1 MKIVYSHLLN
11 FLKKKP
17 SLAELSDKLFQLGHE
32 HEIEGEVMDLEI
44 TPNRGDCL
52 SLKGIARDLNH
63 FYKAD
68 LDTEHYDA
76 DIPESDFSFEN
87 KAEDLCPN
95 ISFVEI
101 EVEGKV
107 KAYAPYLESY
117 FQDLKLNK
125 NNLFTDISNYLA
137 YETGQ
142 PTHCYD
148 ATKINGPLV
157 LEKRNK
163 QEKFKTLLGS
173 EIELKGENLVFTIN
187 DVAVDLAGTM
197 GDESTSCSENT
208 MKVLVECA
216 YFKPEEILG
225 KARQYNL
232 NSEASYKFERGVD
245 FLAQEQVL
253 RRFIAIVSDHVKIKS
268 LALKTEQR
276 KKDKREVEFDS
287 ERLNKII
294 GTDLTETEQKE
305 YLNSLYF
312 KIDDKVVVPSHRSD
326 IDQLNDL
333 AEEVTRMIGYDNIA
347 SKALALPVKAKKIEA
362 NFEDLC
368 RSYLI
373 NNGFFEV
380 VNFPFNDNQDEAA
393 ISVDNPLDKQRS
405 KMRVC
410 ITKSIKENV
419 VFNQN
424 RQKDSIKFFEFS
436 DIYTKDGNENK
447 LAVIVS
453 GRTNKNFK
461 EFNAQLDY
469 SYLKGLINTI
479 FFEILGKEL
488 NFELDQSK
496 NYDLYETVYC
506 DDVQIGRIGK
516 LSKEFVGSKTKTPVF
531 SFEIVLNNLQLP
543 AKKQSKISD
552 FPASYRDL
560 SFSLDSHENLE
571 DLSAM
576 IKKHKKYSELM
587 TDCFVF
593 DLFENKKQNIL
604 KVGYRFKFQAIDK
617 NITDEET
624 EAVMNPLIEESL
636 EISGVSIEGI

>member
-32 HEIEGEVMDLEI
+32 HEIEGEVLDLEI

-294 GTDLTETEQKE
+294 GTDLTDTEQKE

>member
-32 HEIEGEVMDLEI
+32 HEIEGEVLDLEI

-368 RSYLI
+368 RSYLV

-436 DIYTKDGNENK
+436 DIYTKDGNEKK

-587 TDCFVF
+587 TDCFIF

>member
-11 FLKKKP
+11 FLEKKP
-17 SLAELSDKLFQLGHE
+17 SLEELSDKLFQLGHE

-76 DIPESDFSFEN
+76 DIPESNLAFEN

-101 EVEGKV
+101 EIEGKV
-107 KAYAPYLESY
+107 KDYAPYLENY

-197 GDESTSCSENT
+197 GDESTSCSADT
-208 MKVLVECA
+208 TKVLVECA

-294 GTDLTETEQKE
+294 GVDLTETEQKD

-312 KIDDKVVVPSHRSD
+312 KTEDKVVVPSHRSD

-410 ITKSIKENV
+410 ITKSLKENV

-469 SYLKGLINTI
+469 SYLKGLIKTI
-479 FFEILGKEL
+479 FSEILGKEL

-496 NYDLYETVYC
+496 NYDLYEKVYC
-506 DDVQIGRIGK
+506 DEVHIGRIGK

-531 SFEIVLNNLQLP
+531 SFEIALNNLQLP
-543 AKKQSKISD
+543 FKKQSKISD

-560 SFSLDSHENLE
+560 SFSLDNHENLGE
-571 DLSAM
+571 LSAI
-576 IKKHKKYSELM
+576 IKKHKETSELM
-587 TDCFVF
+587 TDCFIF

-604 KVGYRFKFQAIDK
+604 KVGYRFKFQSIEN

-624 EAVMNPLIEESL
+624 EAVMNPLIKESL
-636 EISGVSIEGI
+636 QIDGTNIEGL

>member
-11 FLKKKP
+11 FLEKKP
-17 SLAELSDKLFQLGHE
+17 SLEELSDKLFQLGHE
-32 HEIEGEVMDLEI
+32 HEIEGEVLDLEI

-63 FYKAD
+63 FYKAV
-68 LDTEHYDA
+68 LEKEIYDA
-76 DIPESDFSFEN
+76 EIPKSSLVFEN

-101 EVEGKV
+101 EIEGKI
-107 KAYAPYLESY
+107 KDYAPYLENY
-117 FQDLKLNK
+117 FKDLKLNK

-148 ATKINGPLV
+148 ATRIDGPLV

-187 DVAVDLAGTM
+187 SVAVDLAGTM
-197 GDESTSCSENT
+197 GDESTSCSEDT
-208 MKVLVECA
+208 TKVLVECA

-253 RRFIAIVSDHVKIKS
+253 RRFIAVVADHAKIKS

-276 KKDKREVEFDS
+276 KVGRTEVEFDS
-287 ERLNKII
+287 EKLNKII
-294 GTDLTETEQKE
+294 GTELTETEQKN

-312 KIDDKVVVPSHRSD
+312 MADEKVKVPSHRSD

-333 AEEVTRMIGYDNIA
+333 AEEITRMIGYDNIA
-347 SKALALPVKAKKIEA
+347 SKTLALPVKAKKIES
-362 NFEDLC
+362 NFEELC
-368 RSYLI
+368 RDYLV

-380 VNFPFNDNQDEAA
+380 VNFPFNDNQDDSA

-410 ITKSIKENV
+410 ITKSIKENL

-424 RQKDSIKFFEFS
+424 RQKDSIKLFEFS

-453 GRTNKNFK
+453 GKTNKNFK
-461 EFNAQLDY
+461 EFNVQLDY
-469 SYLKGLINTI
+469 AYLKGLIKTI
-479 FFEILGKEL
+479 FSEILGKEL
-488 NFELDQSK
+488 NFELDQSQ
-496 NYDLYETVYC
+496 NYDLYEKVYC
-506 DDVQIGRIGK
+506 DEVHIGRIGR

-531 SFEIVLNNLQLP
+531 SFEIALNSLQLP
-543 AKKQSKISD
+543 TKKQSKISD
-552 FPASYRDL
+552 YPASYRDL
-560 SFSLDSHENLE
+560 SFSLENHENLGE
-571 DLSAM
+571 LAKL
-576 IKKHKKYSELM
+576 IKKHKESSELM
-587 TDCFVF
+587 VDCFVF
-593 DLFENKKQNIL
+593 DLFENRKQNLL
-604 KVGYRFKFQAIDK
+604 KVGYRFKFQAIEN

-624 EAVMNPLIEESL
+624 EAVMEPLIRESL
-636 EISGVSIEGI
+636 QIDGINIEGL

>member
-17 SLAELSDKLFQLGHE
+17 SLEELSDKLFQLGHE
-32 HEIEGEVMDLEI
+32 HETEGEVIDLEI

>member
-11 FLKKKP
+11 FLEKKP
-17 SLAELSDKLFQLGHE
+17 SIQELSNRLFQLGHE
-32 HEIEGEVMDLEI
+32 HEIEGEVLDLEI

-63 FYKAD
+63 FYKTV
-68 LDTEHYDA
+68 LDREVYDA
-76 DIPESDFSFEN
+76 DIPESSLVFKN

-101 EVEGKV
+101 EIEGKI
-107 KAYAPYLESY
+107 KDYAPYLENY

-197 GDESTSCSENT
+197 GDESTSCNEDT
-208 MKVLVECA
+208 TKVLVECA

-253 RRFIAIVSDHVKIKS
+253 RRFIAVVADHAKIKS

-276 KKDKREVEFDS
+276 KVDRTEIEFNS

-294 GTDLTETEQKE
+294 GTELTETEQKN

-312 KIDDKVVVPSHRSD
+312 MTDGKVQVPSHRSD
-326 IDQLNDL
+326 VDQLNDL
-333 AEEVTRMIGYDNIA
+333 AEEITRMIGYDNIA

-362 NFEDLC
+362 NFEELC
-368 RSYLI
+368 RDYLV

-380 VNFPFNDNQDEAA
+380 VNFPFNDNRDDSA

-424 RQKDSIKFFEFS
+424 RQKDSIKLFEFS
-436 DIYTKDGNENK
+436 DIYTKDSNEKK

-453 GRTNKNFK
+453 GKTNKNFK
-461 EFNAQLDY
+461 EFNVQLDY
-469 SYLKGLINTI
+469 SYLKGLIKTI

-488 NFELDQSK
+488 NFELDQSQ
-496 NYDLYETVYC
+496 NYDLYENVYC
-506 DDVQIGRIGK
+506 DDEHIGRIGK

-531 SFEIVLNNLQLP
+531 SFEIALNNLKLP
-543 AKKQSKISD
+543 TKKQSKISD

-560 SFSLDSHENLE
+560 SFSLDNHENLGE
-571 DLSAM
+571 LSAL
-576 IKKHKKYSELM
+576 IKEHKESSELM
-587 TDCFVF
+587 TDCFIF

-604 KVGYRFKFQAIDK
+604 KVGYRFKFQAIEN
-617 NITDEET
+617 NITDENT
-624 EAVMNPLIEESL
+624 EAIMKPLIKESL
-636 EISGVSIEGI
+636 QINGVNIEGL

>member
-32 HEIEGEVMDLEI
+32 HEIEGEVLDLEI

-148 ATKINGPLV
+148 ASRINGPLV

>member
-11 FLKKKP
+11 LLEKKP

-32 HEIEGEVMDLEI
+32 HEIEGEVLDLEI

-68 LDTEHYDA
+68 LDIEHYDA
-76 DIPESDFSFEN
+76 DIPESNLAFEN

-107 KAYAPYLESY
+107 KDYAPYLENY

-137 YETGQ
+137 YEAGQ

-148 ATKINGPLV
+148 ASKINGPLV

-163 QEKFKTLLGS
+163 QEKFKTLLGN

-197 GDESTSCSENT
+197 GDESTSCNDVT
-208 MKVLVECA
+208 TKVVVECA

-245 FLAQEQVL
+245 YLAQEQVL
-253 RRFIAIVSDHVKIKS
+253 RRFIAIISDHAEIKS
-268 LALKTEQR
+268 LAFKTEQR
-276 KKDKREVEFDS
+276 KVDRTELEFEPD
-287 ERLNKII
+287 RLNKII
-294 GTDLTETEQKE
+294 GTELTENEQKD

-312 KIDDKVVVPSHRSD
+312 KTEEKIVVPSHRSD

-333 AEEVTRMIGYDNIA
+333 AEEITRMIGYDNIA

-362 NFEDLC
+362 SFEDLC

-380 VNFPFNDNQDEAA
+380 VNFPFNDNQDESA
-393 ISVDNPLDKQRS
+393 ILVDNPLDKQRS

-410 ITKSIKENV
+410 ITKSLKENV

-479 FFEILGKEL
+479 FSEILGKEL

-496 NYDLYETVYC
+496 NYDLYEKVYC
-506 DDVQIGRIGK
+506 DDLHIGRIGK

-531 SFEIVLNNLQLP
+531 SFEIALNNLQLP

-560 SFSLDSHENLE
+560 SFSLNSHENLGE
-571 DLSAM
+571 IATL
-576 IKKHKKYSELM
+576 IQKYKESSELM
-587 TDCFVF
+587 TDCFIF

-604 KVGYRFKFQAIDK
+604 KVGYRFKFQAIGK
-617 NITDEET
+617 SITDEET
-624 EAVMNPLIEESL
+624 EAVMNRLIKESL
-636 EISGVSIEGI
+636 QIDGVNIEGL

>member
-32 HEIEGEVMDLEI
+32 HEIEGEVLDLEI

-268 LALKTEQR
+268 LAIKTEQR

>member
-32 HEIEGEVMDLEI
+32 HEIEGEVLDLEI

-253 RRFIAIVSDHVKIKS
+253 RRFIVIVSDHVKIKS

-560 SFSLDSHENLE
+560 SFSLDNHENLE

-587 TDCFVF
+587 TDCFIF

>member
-11 FLKKKP
+11 FLEKKP
-17 SLAELSDKLFQLGHE
+17 SLEELSDKLFQLGHE
-32 HEIEGEVMDLEI
+32 HEIEGEVIDLEI

-63 FYKAD
+63 FYKAS
-68 LDTEHYDA
+68 LEKEIYDA
-76 DIPESDFSFEN
+76 GIPESSLVFEN

-101 EVEGKV
+101 EIEGKV
-107 KAYAPYLESY
+107 KDYAPYLENY

-148 ATKINGPLV
+148 ARKIDGPLV

-197 GDESTSCSENT
+197 GDESTSCSEDT
-208 MKVLVECA
+208 TKVLVECA

-253 RRFIAIVSDHVKIKS
+253 RRFIAVVADHVKIKS

-276 KKDKREVEFDS
+276 KVDRTEVKFDS

-294 GTDLTETEQKE
+294 GTELTEKEQKN

-312 KIDDKVVVPSHRSD
+312 MIDDKVKVPSHRSD
-326 IDQLNDL
+326 VDQLNDL

-410 ITKSIKENV
+410 ITKSLKDNV

-424 RQKDSIKFFEFS
+424 RQKDSIKLFEFS
-436 DIYTKDGNENK
+436 DIYTKNGNENK

-453 GRTNKNFK
+453 GKTNKNFK

-469 SYLKGLINTI
+469 SYLKGLIKTI
-479 FFEILGKEL
+479 FSEILGKEL
-488 NFELDQSK
+488 NFELDQSQ
-496 NYDLYETVYC
+496 NYDLYEKVYC
-506 DDVQIGRIGK
+506 NEEHIGRIGK

-531 SFEIVLNNLQLP
+531 SFEIATNNLKLP
-543 AKKQSKISD
+543 TKKQSRISD
-552 FPASYRDL
+552 YPASYRDL
-560 SFSLDSHENLE
+560 SFSLDNYENLE
-571 DLSAM
+571 QLATL
-576 IKKHKKYSELM
+576 IKKYKESSELM
-587 TDCFVF
+587 VDCFVF
-593 DLFENKKQNIL
+593 DLFENKKQNLL
-604 KVGYRFKFQAIDK
+604 KVGYRFKFQALEN

-624 EAVMNPLIEESL
+624 EAVMNPLIKESL
-636 EISGVSIEGI
+636 QIDGINIEGL

>member
-32 HEIEGEVMDLEI
+32 HEIEGEVLDLEI

-543 AKKQSKISD
+543 TKKQSKISD

>member
-11 FLKKKP
+11 FLEKKP
-17 SLAELSDKLFQLGHE
+17 SLEELSDKLFQLGHE
-32 HEIEGEVMDLEI
+32 HEIEGEVIDLEI

-63 FYKAD
+63 FYKAS
-68 LDTEHYDA
+68 LEKEIYDA
-76 DIPESDFSFEN
+76 GIPESSLVFEN

-95 ISFVEI
+95 ICFVEI
-101 EVEGKV
+101 EIEGKI
-107 KAYAPYLESY
+107 KDYAPYLENY

-125 NNLFTDISNYLA
+125 NNFFTDISNYLA

-173 EIELKGENLVFTIN
+173 EIELIGENLVFTIN
-187 DVAVDLAGTM
+187 GVAVDLAGTM
-197 GDESTSCSENT
+197 GDESTSCSKDT
-208 MKVLVECA
+208 TKVLVECA

-253 RRFIAIVSDHVKIKS
+253 RRFIAVVADHVKIKS

-276 KKDKREVEFDS
+276 KVDRNEVEFDS

-294 GTDLTETEQKE
+294 GTELTEKEQKN

-312 KIDDKVVVPSHRSD
+312 MTDDKVEVPSHRSD
-326 IDQLNDL
+326 VDQLNDL
-333 AEEVTRMIGYDNIA
+333 AEEITRMIGYDNIA
-347 SKALALPVKAKKIEA
+347 PKALALPVKAKKIEA
-362 NFEDLC
+362 NFEELC
-368 RSYLI
+368 RDYLV

-380 VNFPFNDNQDEAA
+380 VNFPFNDNQDDSA

-424 RQKDSIKFFEFS
+424 RQKDSIKLFEFS
-436 DIYTKDGNENK
+436 DIYTKDGNEKK
-447 LAVIVS
+447 LAVIVNGKS
-453 GRTNKNFK
+453 NKNFK

-469 SYLKGLINTI
+469 SYLKGLIKTI
-479 FFEILGKEL
+479 FSEILGKEL
-488 NFELDQSK
+488 NFELDQSQ
-496 NYDLYETVYC
+496 NYDLYEKVYC
-506 DDVQIGRIGK
+506 NDAHIGRIGK
-516 LSKEFVGSKTKTPVF
+516 LSKEFVDSKTKTPVF
-531 SFEIVLNNLQLP
+531 SFEIATNNLKLP
-543 AKKQSKISD
+543 TKKQSRISD
-552 FPASYRDL
+552 YPASYRDL
-560 SFSLDSHENLE
+560 SFSLDNHENLE
-571 DLSAM
+571 QLAAL
-576 IKKHKKYSELM
+576 IKKHKESSDLM
-587 TDCFVF
+587 VDCFVF
-593 DLFENKKQNIL
+593 DLFENKKQNLL
-604 KVGYRFKFQAIDK
+604 KVGYRFKFQALEN

-624 EAVMNPLIEESL
+624 EAVMNPLIKESL
-636 EISGVSIEGI
+636 QIDGINIEGL

>member
-32 HEIEGEVMDLEI
+32 HEIEGEVLDLEI

-294 GTDLTETEQKE
+294 GTDLTETEQKD

-312 KIDDKVVVPSHRSD
+312 KIYDKIVVPSHRSD

-368 RSYLI
+368 RSYLV

-410 ITKSIKENV
+410 ITKSLKENV

-436 DIYTKDGNENK
+436 DIYTKNGNENK

-469 SYLKGLINTI
+469 SYLKGIIKTI
-479 FFEILGKEL
+479 FSEILSKEL
-488 NFELDQSK
+488 NFELDQSQ
-496 NYDLYETVYC
+496 NYDLYEKVYC
-506 DDVQIGRIGK
+506 GDVHIGRIGK

-531 SFEIVLNNLQLP
+531 SFEIVLNNLHLP
-543 AKKQSKISD
+543 AKRQSKISD

-560 SFSLDSHENLE
+560 SFSLDSHENVGE
-571 DLSAM
+571 LSAM
-576 IKKHKKYSELM
+576 IKKHKESSKLM

-593 DLFENKKQNIL
+593 DLFENKKQNLL
-604 KVGYRFKFQAIDK
+604 KVGYRFKFQSLEN

-624 EAVMNPLIEESL
+624 EAVMNPLIKESL
-636 EISGVSIEGI
+636 QIDGINIEGL

>member
-32 HEIEGEVMDLEI
+32 HEIEGEVLDLEI

-496 NYDLYETVYC
+496 NYDLYE
-506 DDVQIGRIGK
+506 K
-516 LSKEFVGSKTKTPVF
+516 L
-531 SFEIVLNNLQLP
+531 
-543 AKKQSKISD
+543 
-552 FPASYRDL
+552 
-560 SFSLDSHENLE
+560 
-571 DLSAM
+571 
-576 IKKHKKYSELM
+576 
-587 TDCFVF
+587 
-593 DLFENKKQNIL
+593 
-604 KVGYRFKFQAIDK
+604 
-617 NITDEET
+617 
-624 EAVMNPLIEESL
+624 
-636 EISGVSIEGI
+636 

>member
-11 FLKKKP
+11 FLEKKP
-17 SLAELSDKLFQLGHE
+17 SLEELSDKLFQLGHE

-52 SLKGIARDLNH
+52 SLKGIARDLNY

-76 DIPESDFSFEN
+76 DIPESNLAFEN
-87 KAEDLCPN
+87 KAQDLCPN

-101 EVEGKV
+101 EIEGKV
-107 KAYAPYLESY
+107 KDYAPYLENY
-117 FQDLKLNK
+117 FKDLKLNK

-148 ATKINGPLV
+148 SSRINGPLV

-197 GDESTSCSENT
+197 GDESTSCSEET
-208 MKVLVECA
+208 TKVLVECA

-245 FLAQEQVL
+245 FLSQEQVL
-253 RRFIAIVSDHVKIKS
+253 RRFIAVVADHAKIKS
-268 LALKTEQR
+268 LAFKTEQR
-276 KKDKREVEFDS
+276 KVDKTEVEFDS
-287 ERLNKII
+287 DRLNKII
-294 GTDLTETEQKE
+294 GTELTETEQKN

-312 KIDDKVVVPSHRSD
+312 MTEDKVVVPSHRSD
-326 IDQLNDL
+326 VDQLNDL
-333 AEEVTRMIGYDNIA
+333 AEEITRMIGYDNIA
-347 SKALALPVKAKKIEA
+347 SKTLALPVKAKKIEA
-362 NFEDLC
+362 NFEELC
-368 RSYLI
+368 RDYLV

-380 VNFPFNDNQDEAA
+380 VNFPFNDNQDDSA

-424 RQKDSIKFFEFS
+424 RQKDSIKLFEFS

-453 GRTNKNFK
+453 GKTNKNFK
-461 EFNAQLDY
+461 EFNTQLDY
-469 SYLKGLINTI
+469 SYLKGLIKTI
-479 FFEILGKEL
+479 FSEILGREL
-488 NFELDQSK
+488 NFELDQSQ
-496 NYDLYETVYC
+496 NYDLYEKVYC
-506 DDVQIGRIGK
+506 NEEHIGRIGK

-531 SFEIVLNNLQLP
+531 SFEIATNNLKLP
-543 AKKQSKISD
+543 SKKQSRISD
-552 FPASYRDL
+552 YPASYRDL
-560 SFSLDSHENLE
+560 SFSLDNYENLE
-571 DLSAM
+571 QLATL
-576 IKKHKKYSELM
+576 IKKYKESSELM
-587 TDCFVF
+587 VDCFIF
-593 DLFENKKQNIL
+593 DLFENKKQNLL
-604 KVGYRFKFQAIDK
+604 KVGYRFKFQALEN

-624 EAVMNPLIEESL
+624 EAVMNPLIKESL
-636 EISGVSIEGI
+636 QIDGINIEGL

>member
-32 HEIEGEVMDLEI
+32 HEIEGEVLDLEI

-424 RQKDSIKFFEFS
+424 RQKDSMKFFEFS
-436 DIYTKDGNENK
+436 DIYTKDGNEKK

>member
-11 FLKKKP
+11 FLEKKP
-17 SLAELSDKLFQLGHE
+17 SIEELSKKLFQLGHE
-32 HEIEGEVMDLEI
+32 HELEGEVFDMEI

-52 SLKGIARDLNH
+52 SLKGLARDLNY
-63 FYKAD
+63 FYSAK
-68 LDTEHYDA
+68 LDQNIFEDEL
-76 DIPESDFSFEN
+76 PEANFKFEN

-101 EVEGKV
+101 EIEGKV
-107 KAYAPYLESY
+107 KDYAPYLENY
-117 FQDLKLNK
+117 FKDLKLNK

-148 ATKINGPLV
+148 ASKINGPLV
-157 LEKRNK
+157 LVKRNK

-197 GDESTSCSENT
+197 GDESTSCSAET
-208 MKVLVECA
+208 TKVLVECA

-245 FLAQEQVL
+245 FLSQEQVL
-253 RRFIAIVSDHVKIKS
+253 RRFIAVVADHAQIKT
-268 LALKTEQR
+268 LALKTEKR
-276 KKDKREVEFDS
+276 KVDRTEVEFDS
-287 ERLNKII
+287 DRLNKII
-294 GTDLTETEQKE
+294 GTELTETEQKN

-312 KIDDKVVVPSHRSD
+312 MTEDKVVVPSHRSD

-333 AEEVTRMIGYDNIA
+333 AEEITRMIGYDNIA
-347 SKALALPVKAKKIEA
+347 SKTLALPVKAKKIEA
-362 NFEDLC
+362 NFQELC
-368 RSYLI
+368 RDYLV

-380 VNFPFNDNQDEAA
+380 VNFPFNDNQDDSA
-393 ISVDNPLDKQRS
+393 ICVDNPLDKQRS

-424 RQKDSIKFFEFS
+424 RQKDSMKFFEFS
-436 DIYTKDGNENK
+436 DIYTKDGNEKK

-453 GRTNKNFK
+453 GKTNKNFK
-461 EFNAQLDY
+461 EFNTQLDY
-469 SYLKGLINTI
+469 SYLKGLIKTI
-479 FFEILGKEL
+479 FSEILGKEL
-488 NFELDQSK
+488 NFELDQSQ
-496 NYDLYETVYC
+496 NYDLYEKVYC
-506 DDVQIGRIGK
+506 NKEHIGRIGK

-560 SFSLDSHENLE
+560 SFSLDSHENLGE
-571 DLSAM
+571 LSAL
-576 IKKHKKYSELM
+576 IKRHKELSELM

-604 KVGYRFKFQAIDK
+604 KIGYRFKFQSIE
-617 NITDEET
+617 NSITNEET
-624 EAVMNPLIEESL
+624 EAVMKPLIKESL
-636 EISGVSIEGI
+636 QIDGVNIEGL

>member
-11 FLKKKP
+11 FLEKKP
-17 SLAELSDKLFQLGHE
+17 SLEELSDKLFQLGHE
-32 HEIEGEVMDLEI
+32 HEIEGDVLDLEI

-63 FYKAD
+63 FYKAS
-68 LDTEHYDA
+68 LEKEIYDA
-76 DIPESDFSFEN
+76 GIPASSLEFEN

-101 EVEGKV
+101 EIEGKI
-107 KAYAPYLESY
+107 KDYAPYLDNY

-148 ATKINGPLV
+148 ATKIDGPLV

-173 EIELKGENLVFTIN
+173 EIELNGENLVFTIN

-197 GDESTSCSENT
+197 GDESTSCSEDT
-208 MKVLVECA
+208 TKVLVECA

-253 RRFIAIVSDHVKIKS
+253 RRFIAVVADHAKIKS

-276 KKDKREVEFDS
+276 KVDRTEIEFNS

-294 GTDLTETEQKE
+294 GTELTETEQKN

-312 KIDDKVVVPSHRSD
+312 MTDGKVQVPSHRSD
-326 IDQLNDL
+326 VDQLNDL
-333 AEEVTRMIGYDNIA
+333 AEEITRMIGYDNIA

-362 NFEDLC
+362 NFEELC
-368 RSYLI
+368 RDYLV

-380 VNFPFNDNQDEAA
+380 VNFPFNDNRDDSA

-424 RQKDSIKFFEFS
+424 RQKDSIKLFEFS
-436 DIYTKDGNENK
+436 DIYTKDSNEKK

-453 GRTNKNFK
+453 GKTNKNFK
-461 EFNAQLDY
+461 EFNVQLDY
-469 SYLKGLINTI
+469 SYLKGLIKTI

-488 NFELDQSK
+488 NFELDQSQ
-496 NYDLYETVYC
+496 NYDLYENVYC
-506 DDVQIGRIGK
+506 DDEHIGRIGK

-531 SFEIVLNNLQLP
+531 SFEIALNNLKLP
-543 AKKQSKISD
+543 TKKQSKISD

-560 SFSLDSHENLE
+560 SFSLDNHENLGE
-571 DLSAM
+571 LSAL
-576 IKKHKKYSELM
+576 IKEHKESSELM
-587 TDCFVF
+587 TDCFIF

-604 KVGYRFKFQAIDK
+604 KVGYRFKFQAIEN
-617 NITDEET
+617 NITDENT
-624 EAVMNPLIEESL
+624 EAIMKPLIKESL
-636 EISGVSIEGI
+636 QINGVNIEGL

>member
-11 FLKKKP
+11 FLEKKP
-17 SLAELSDKLFQLGHE
+17 SLEELSDKLFQLGHE
-32 HEIEGEVMDLEI
+32 HETEGEVIDLEI

-68 LDTEHYDA
+68 LDKEHYDA
-76 DIPESDFSFEN
+76 DIPESNLVFEN

-101 EVEGKV
+101 EIEGKV
-107 KAYAPYLESY
+107 KDYAPYLENY
-117 FQDLKLNK
+117 FKDLKLNK

-148 ATKINGPLV
+148 ASRINGPLV

-197 GDESTSCSENT
+197 GDESTSCSEDT
-208 MKVLVECA
+208 TKVLVECA

-253 RRFIAIVSDHVKIKS
+253 RRFIAIVADHAQIKS

-276 KKDKREVEFDS
+276 KVDRIEVEFDS
-287 ERLNKII
+287 DRLNKII
-294 GTDLTETEQKE
+294 GTELTETEQKN

-312 KIDDKVVVPSHRSD
+312 MTEDKVVVPSHRSD
-326 IDQLNDL
+326 VDQLNDL
-333 AEEVTRMIGYDNIA
+333 AEEITRMIGYDNIA
-347 SKALALPVKAKKIEA
+347 SKTLALPVKAKKIEA
-362 NFEDLC
+362 NFQELC
-368 RSYLI
+368 RDYLV

-380 VNFPFNDNQDEAA
+380 VNFPFNDNQDDSA

-424 RQKDSIKFFEFS
+424 RQKDSIKLFEFS

-453 GRTNKNFK
+453 GKTNKNFK

-469 SYLKGLINTI
+469 SYLKGLIKTI
-479 FFEILGKEL
+479 FSEILGKEL
-488 NFELDQSK
+488 NFELDQSQ
-496 NYDLYETVYC
+496 NYDLYEKVYC
-506 DDVQIGRIGK
+506 NEEHIGRIGK

-531 SFEIVLNNLQLP
+531 SFEIATNNLKLP
-543 AKKQSKISD
+543 SKKQSRISD
-552 FPASYRDL
+552 YPASYRDL
-560 SFSLDSHENLE
+560 SFSLDNYENLKQ
-571 DLSAM
+571 LATL
-576 IKKHKKYSELM
+576 IKKYKESSELM
-587 TDCFVF
+587 VDCFVF
-593 DLFENKKQNIL
+593 DLFENKKQNLL
-604 KVGYRFKFQAIDK
+604 KVGYRFKFQSLEN

-624 EAVMNPLIEESL
+624 EAVMNPLIKESL
-636 EISGVSIEGI
+636 QIDGINIEGL

>member
-32 HEIEGEVMDLEI
+32 HEIEGEVLDLEI

-436 DIYTKDGNENK
+436 DVYTKDGNENK

>member
-11 FLKKKP
+11 FLEKKP
-17 SLAELSDKLFQLGHE
+17 SLEELSDKLFQLGHE

-52 SLKGIARDLNH
+52 SLKGLARDLNH
-63 FYKAD
+63 FYKAA
-68 LDTEHYDA
+68 LGTEHYDA
-76 DIPESDFSFEN
+76 DIPESSLVFKN

-101 EVEGKV
+101 EIEGKV
-107 KAYAPYLESY
+107 KNYAPYLENY

-148 ATKINGPLV
+148 ATKINGPLI

-187 DVAVDLAGTM
+187 GVAVDLAGTM
-197 GDESTSCSENT
+197 GDESTSCSEDT
-208 MKVLVECA
+208 TKVLVECA

-253 RRFIAIVSDHVKIKS
+253 RRFIAIVADHVNIKS

-276 KKDKREVEFDS
+276 KVDRTQLEFDS

-294 GTDLTETEQKE
+294 GTELTETEQKN

-312 KIDDKVVVPSHRSD
+312 KIDDKVEVPSHRSD
-326 IDQLNDL
+326 VDQLNDL
-333 AEEVTRMIGYDNIA
+333 AEEITRMIGYDNIA

-362 NFEDLC
+362 NFEELC
-368 RSYLI
+368 RDYLV

-380 VNFPFNDNQDEAA
+380 VNFPFNDNQDDSA

-461 EFNAQLDY
+461 
-469 SYLKGLINTI
+469 
-479 FFEILGKEL
+479 
-488 NFELDQSK
+488 
-496 NYDLYETVYC
+496 
-506 DDVQIGRIGK
+506 
-516 LSKEFVGSKTKTPVF
+516 
-531 SFEIVLNNLQLP
+531 
-543 AKKQSKISD
+543 
-552 FPASYRDL
+552 
-560 SFSLDSHENLE
+560 
-571 DLSAM
+571 
-576 IKKHKKYSELM
+576 
-587 TDCFVF
+587 
-593 DLFENKKQNIL
+593 
-604 KVGYRFKFQAIDK
+604 
-617 NITDEET
+617 
-624 EAVMNPLIEESL
+624 
-636 EISGVSIEGI
+636 

>member
-11 FLKKKP
+11 FLEKKP
-17 SLAELSDKLFQLGHE
+17 SLEDLSDKLFQLGHE

-52 SLKGIARDLNH
+52 SLKGLARDLNH

-68 LDTEHYDA
+68 LKTEHYDA
-76 DIPESDFSFEN
+76 DIPESSLVFEN

-101 EVEGKV
+101 EIEGKI
-107 KAYAPYLESY
+107 KDYAPYLEHY

-148 ATKINGPLV
+148 ATKINGPLI

-163 QEKFKTLLGS
+163 KEKFKTLLGS

-187 DVAVDLAGTM
+187 GVAVDLAGTM

-208 MKVLVECA
+208 TKVLVECA

-245 FLAQEQVL
+245 FLAQEKVL
-253 RRFIAIVSDHVKIKS
+253 RRFIAVVADHVKIKS

-276 KKDKREVEFDS
+276 KVDRTEVEFDS
-287 ERLNKII
+287 DRLNKII
-294 GTDLTETEQKE
+294 GTDLTEREQKN

-312 KIDDKVVVPSHRSD
+312 ITDDKVEVPSHRSD

-333 AEEVTRMIGYDNIA
+333 AEEITRMIGYDNIA

-362 NFEDLC
+362 NFEVLC
-368 RSYLI
+368 RNYLV

-380 VNFPFNDNQDEAA
+380 VNFPFNDNQDDFA

-436 DIYTKDGNENK
+436 DIYTKNGNENK

-461 EFNAQLDY
+461 EFNVQLDY
-469 SYLKGLINTI
+469 SYLKGLIKTV
-479 FFEILGKEL
+479 FSEILGKEL
-488 NFELDQSK
+488 NFELDQSQ
-496 NYDLYETVYC
+496 NYDLYEKVYC
-506 DDVQIGRIGK
+506 DDVHIGRIGK

-531 SFEIVLNNLQLP
+531 SFEIALNNLKLP
-543 AKKQSKISD
+543 TKKQSKISD

-560 SFSLDSHENLE
+560 SFSLDNHQNLGE
-571 DLSAM
+571 LAVL
-576 IKKHKKYSELM
+576 IQKHKELSELM
-587 TDCFVF
+587 TDCFIF
-593 DLFENKKQNIL
+593 DLFENKKQNVL
-604 KVGYRFKFQAIDK
+604 KVGYRFKFQAIQN

-624 EAVMNPLIEESL
+624 EAIMNPLIQESL
-636 EISGVSIEGI
+636 QIDGVNIEGL

>member
-32 HEIEGEVMDLEI
+32 HEIEGEVLDLEI

-253 RRFIAIVSDHVKIKS
+253 RRFIVIVSDHVKIKS

-587 TDCFVF
+587 TDCFIF

>member
-32 HEIEGEVMDLEI
+32 HEIEGEVLDLEI

-253 RRFIAIVSDHVKIKS
+253 RRFIVIVSDHVKIKS

>member
-32 HEIEGEVMDLEI
+32 HEIEGEVLDLEI

-101 EVEGKV
+101 EIEGEV
-107 KAYAPYLESY
+107 KDYAPYLENY
-117 FQDLKLNK
+117 LQDLKLNK

-294 GTDLTETEQKE
+294 GADLTETEQKE

>member
-11 FLKKKP
+11 FLEKKP
-17 SLAELSDKLFQLGHE
+17 SLEELSDKLFQLGHE

-68 LDTEHYDA
+68 LDTKHYDA
-76 DIPESDFSFEN
+76 DIPESNLVFEN

-101 EVEGKV
+101 EIEGKV
-107 KAYAPYLESY
+107 KDYAPYLENY
-117 FQDLKLNK
+117 FKDLKLNK

-148 ATKINGPLV
+148 ASRINGPLV

-197 GDESTSCSENT
+197 GDESTSCSEDT
-208 MKVLVECA
+208 TKVLVECA

-253 RRFIAIVSDHVKIKS
+253 RRFIAVVGDHAKIKS

-276 KKDKREVEFDS
+276 KVDRIEVEFDS

-294 GTDLTETEQKE
+294 GTELTEKEQKN

-312 KIDDKVVVPSHRSD
+312 MTDDKVVVPSHRSD
-326 IDQLNDL
+326 VDQLNDL
-333 AEEVTRMIGYDNIA
+333 AEE
-347 SKALALPVKAKKIEA
+347 
-362 NFEDLC
+362 
-368 RSYLI
+368 
-373 NNGFFEV
+373 
-380 VNFPFNDNQDEAA
+380 
-393 ISVDNPLDKQRS
+393 
-405 KMRVC
+405 
-410 ITKSIKENV
+410 ITCLLYTSPSP
-419 VFNQN
+419 
-424 RQKDSIKFFEFS
+424 RDS
-436 DIYTKDGNENK
+436 
-447 LAVIVS
+447 
-453 GRTNKNFK
+453 
-461 EFNAQLDY
+461 
-469 SYLKGLINTI
+469 
-479 FFEILGKEL
+479 
-488 NFELDQSK
+488 
-496 NYDLYETVYC
+496 
-506 DDVQIGRIGK
+506 
-516 LSKEFVGSKTKTPVF
+516 
-531 SFEIVLNNLQLP
+531 
-543 AKKQSKISD
+543 
-552 FPASYRDL
+552 
-560 SFSLDSHENLE
+560 
-571 DLSAM
+571 
-576 IKKHKKYSELM
+576 
-587 TDCFVF
+587 
-593 DLFENKKQNIL
+593 
-604 KVGYRFKFQAIDK
+604 
-617 NITDEET
+617 
-624 EAVMNPLIEESL
+624 
-636 EISGVSIEGI
+636 

>member
-1 MKIVYSHLLN
+1 
-11 FLKKKP
+11 
-17 SLAELSDKLFQLGHE
+17 
-32 HEIEGEVMDLEI
+32 
-44 TPNRGDCL
+44 
-52 SLKGIARDLNH
+52 
-63 FYKAD
+63 
-68 LDTEHYDA
+68 
-76 DIPESDFSFEN
+76 
-87 KAEDLCPN
+87 
-95 ISFVEI
+95 
-101 EVEGKV
+101 
-107 KAYAPYLESY
+107 
-117 FQDLKLNK
+117 
-125 NNLFTDISNYLA
+125 
-137 YETGQ
+137 
-142 PTHCYD
+142 
-148 ATKINGPLV
+148 
-157 LEKRNK
+157 
-163 QEKFKTLLGS
+163 
-173 EIELKGENLVFTIN
+173 
-187 DVAVDLAGTM
+187 
-197 GDESTSCSENT
+197 
-208 MKVLVECA
+208 
-216 YFKPEEILG
+216 
-225 KARQYNL
+225 
-232 NSEASYKFERGVD
+232 
-245 FLAQEQVL
+245 
-253 RRFIAIVSDHVKIKS
+253 
-268 LALKTEQR
+268 
-276 KKDKREVEFDS
+276 
-287 ERLNKII
+287 
-294 GTDLTETEQKE
+294 
-305 YLNSLYF
+305 
-312 KIDDKVVVPSHRSD
+312 VVPSHRSD

-347 SKALALPVKAKKIEA
+347 SKALALPVKAKKIET

-410 ITKSIKENV
+410 ITKSLKENV

-469 SYLKGLINTI
+469 SYLKGLIKTI
-479 FFEILGKEL
+479 FSEILGKEL

-496 NYDLYETVYC
+496 NYDLYEKVYC
-506 DDVQIGRIGK
+506 DDVHIGRIGK

-543 AKKQSKISD
+543 AKKQTKISD

-560 SFSLDSHENLE
+560 SFSLDSHDNLGE
-571 DLSAM
+571 LSAL
-576 IKKHKKYSELM
+576 IEKHKELSELM

-604 KVGYRFKFQAIDK
+604 KVGYRFKFQAIGN

-624 EAVMNPLIEESL
+624 EAVMNPLIKESL
-636 EISGVSIEGI
+636 QINGINIEGL

>member
-11 FLKKKP
+11 FLEEKP
-17 SLAELSDKLFQLGHE
+17 SLEELSDKLFQLGHE
-32 HEIEGEVMDLEI
+32 HEIEGEVVDLEI

-52 SLKGIARDLNH
+52 SLKGIARDLNY

-76 DIPESDFSFEN
+76 DIQESNLVFEN

-101 EVEGKV
+101 EIEGKI
-107 KAYAPYLESY
+107 KDYAPYLENY
-117 FQDLKLNK
+117 FKDLKLNK

-148 ATKINGPLV
+148 ASRINGPLV

-197 GDESTSCSENT
+197 GDESTSCSEDT
-208 MKVLVECA
+208 TKVLVECA

-245 FLAQEQVL
+245 FLAQEKVL
-253 RRFIAIVSDHVKIKS
+253 RRFIAVVADHAQIKS

-276 KKDKREVEFDS
+276 KVDRTKVKFDS
-287 ERLNKII
+287 DRLNQII
-294 GTDLTETEQKE
+294 GTELTETEQKN

-312 KIDDKVVVPSHRSD
+312 MTEDKVVVPSHRSD
-326 IDQLNDL
+326 VDQLNDL
-333 AEEVTRMIGYDNIA
+333 AEEITRMIGYDNIA
-347 SKALALPVKAKKIEA
+347 SKTLALPVKAKKIEA
-362 NFEDLC
+362 NFEELC
-368 RSYLI
+368 RDFLV

-380 VNFPFNDNQDEAA
+380 VNFPFNNNKDDSA

-424 RQKDSIKFFEFS
+424 RQKDSIKLFEFS
-436 DIYTKDGNENK
+436 DIYTKNGNENK

-453 GRTNKNFK
+453 GKTNKNFK

-469 SYLKGLINTI
+469 SYLKGLIKTI
-479 FFEILGKEL
+479 FSEILGREL
-488 NFELDQSK
+488 NFELDQSQ
-496 NYDLYETVYC
+496 NYDLYEKVYC
-506 DDVQIGRIGK
+506 NDLHIGRIGK

-531 SFEIVLNNLQLP
+531 SFEIATNNLKLP
-543 AKKQSKISD
+543 TKKQSRISD
-552 FPASYRDL
+552 YPASYRDL
-560 SFSLDSHENLE
+560 SFSLDNYENLE
-571 DLSAM
+571 QLATL
-576 IKKHKKYSELM
+576 IKKYKESSELM
-587 TDCFVF
+587 VDCFVF
-593 DLFENKKQNIL
+593 DLFENKKQNLL
-604 KVGYRFKFQAIDK
+604 KVGYRFKFQALEN

-624 EAVMNPLIEESL
+624 EAVMNPLIKESL
-636 EISGVSIEGI
+636 QIDGINIEGL

>member
-11 FLKKKP
+11 FLEKKP
-17 SLAELSDKLFQLGHE
+17 SLSELSDKLFQLGHE

-68 LDTEHYDA
+68 LNTKHYDSN
-76 DIPESDFSFEN
+76 IPESNLAFEN

-95 ISFVEI
+95 ISFIEI
-101 EVEGKV
+101 EIEGEV
-107 KAYAPYLESY
+107 KDYLPYLENY
-117 FQDLKLNK
+117 FKDLKLNK

-148 ATKINGPLV
+148 ATKITGPLV

-197 GDESTSCSENT
+197 GDQSTSCSAET
-208 MKVLVECA
+208 TKVLVECA

-232 NSEASYKFERGVD
+232 NSEAAYKFERGVD
-245 FLAQEQVL
+245 FLAQENVL
-253 RRFIAIVSDHVKIKS
+253 RRFIAIVADHVKIKS
-268 LALKTEQR
+268 LALKTERR
-276 KKDKREVEFDS
+276 KVDRIKVDFDS
-287 ERLNKII
+287 DRLNKII
-294 GTDLTETEQKE
+294 GTELTEKEQKN

-312 KIDDKVVVPSHRSD
+312 ITKDKVEIPSHRSD
-326 IDQLNDL
+326 VDQLNDL
-333 AEEVTRMIGYDNIA
+333 AEEITRMIGYDNIA
-347 SKALALPVKAKKIEA
+347 PKTLALPVKAKKIEA
-362 NFEDLC
+362 NFEELC
-368 RSYLI
+368 RNYLV

-380 VNFPFNDNQDEAA
+380 INLPFNDNHDESAV
-393 ISVDNPLDKQRS
+393 SVDNPLDKQRS

-410 ITKSIKENV
+410 ITRSIKENV

-424 RQKDSIKFFEFS
+424 RQKDSIKLFEFS

-453 GRTNKNFK
+453 GKTNKNFK

-469 SYLKGLINTI
+469 SYLKGLIKTI
-479 FFEILGKEL
+479 FSEILGKEL
-488 NFELDQSK
+488 KFKLDQSQ
-496 NYDLYETVYC
+496 NYDVYEKVYC
-506 DDVQIGRIGK
+506 DDVRIGRIGK

-531 SFEIVLNNLQLP
+531 NFEIALNNLQLP
-543 AKKQSKISD
+543 VKKQSEISD
-552 FPASYRDL
+552 FPSSYRDL
-560 SFSLDSHENLE
+560 SFSLKSHENLGE
-571 DLSAM
+571 LSAL
-576 IKKHKKYSELM
+576 IKRHKEASKLM
-587 TDCFVF
+587 ADCFVF

-604 KVGYRFKFQAIDK
+604 KVGYRFKFQAIGN

-624 EAVMNPLIEESL
+624 EAVMKPLIKESL
-636 EISGVSIEGI
+636 QIDGINIEGL

>member
-11 FLKKKP
+11 FLEKKP
-17 SLAELSDKLFQLGHE
+17 SLEELSDKLFQLGHE
-32 HEIEGEVMDLEI
+32 HEIEGEILDLEI

-63 FYKAD
+63 FYKAN
-68 LDTEHYDA
+68 LDKEYYDD
-76 DIPESDFSFEN
+76 DIPEADFAFEN

-101 EVEGKV
+101 EIEGEV
-107 KAYAPYLESY
+107 KGYAPYLENY

-187 DVAVDLAGTM
+187 NVAVDLAGIM
-197 GDESTSCSENT
+197 GDESTSCSADT
-208 MKVLVECA
+208 TKVLVECA

-294 GTDLTETEQKE
+294 GADLTETEQKD

-312 KIDDKVVVPSHRSD
+312 KTDSKVVVPSHRSD

-333 AEEVTRMIGYDNIA
+333 AEEITRMIGYDNIA

-368 RSYLI
+368 RSYLV

-410 ITKSIKENV
+410 ITKSLKENV

-479 FFEILGKEL
+479 FSEILGKEL
-488 NFELDQSK
+488 NFEIDQSK
-496 NYDLYETVYC
+496 NYDLYEKVYC
-506 DDVQIGRIGK
+506 DNVHIGRIGK

-531 SFEIVLNNLQLP
+531 SFEIVLNNLHLP
-543 AKKQSKISD
+543 AKRQSKISD

-571 DLSAM
+571 ELSAM
-576 IKKHKKYSELM
+576 IKKHKESSKLM

-604 KVGYRFKFQAIDK
+604 KVGYRFKFQAIEN
-617 NITDEET
+617 NITDEEI
-624 EAVMNPLIEESL
+624 EAVMKPLIKESL
-636 EISGVSIEGI
+636 QIDGVNIEGL